1 MGGNI
6 MKKKVILALLI
17 AVTMIAFSQEYV
29 RGCFPQ
35 PWPGKQ
41 VDLTI
46 ENEGMYFAATITY
59 PKDIE
64 QPCPAVL
71 LLPGFLGERDELP
84 VTGTHVSAEGDRPQG
99 MFEYLAQELAKAGYI
114 SLRIDY
120 RYSGRS
126 EGYWQDITF
135 SSELSDALAAL
146 NYLASN
152 PAVDKNKIAVC
163 GLSMGGALASCL
175 SSNELV
181 KVVVLW
187 SAAPELNILEIM
199 VPPEKQAELNEKG
212 IVTFTLPWGE
222 TTTMKKD
229 FFDSLKDANPLEE
242 ISKFK
247 GPLLS
252 ICGSNDALVSPQ
264 PQQALKFL
272 EVHEGEEK
280 LVMLDADHT
289 FDNFVGSN
297 KVSQAIKETIDW
309 LDMYLK

>member
-1 MGGNI
+1 
-6 MKKKVILALLI
+6 MKRKVILVILI
-17 AVTMIAFSQEYV
+17 AITMIVFSQETI
-29 RGCFPQ
+29 RGFFPQ
-35 PWPGKQ
+35 AWPGKQ
-41 VDLTI
+41 VDLLI
-46 ENEGMYFAATITY
+46 ENEGMFFAATITY
-59 PKDIE
+59 PEDIE
-64 QPCPAVL
+64 QSCPAVL

-84 VTGTHVSAEGDRPQG
+84 VTGTHVPAEGNRLQG
-99 MFEYLAQELAKAGYI
+99 MFEYLALELAKSGYI

-146 NYLASN
+146 NYLESN

-163 GLSMGGALASCL
+163 GLSLGGALASCL
-175 SSNELV
+175 SSNQLI
-181 KVVVLW
+181 KVIVLW

-199 VPPEKQAELNEKG
+199 VPPEKQTELNETG

-222 TTTMKKD
+222 TTTMKKA

-272 EVHEGEEK
+272 EIHEGEEK
-280 LVMLDADHT
+280 LVMLNADHT
-289 FDNFVGSN
+289 FDNFVGPN
-297 KVSQAIKETIDW
+297 KISQAIKETIDW